1 MKTKQNFAI
10 DFDNTCVS
18 QIKHPSVGPD
28 VPEAVETM
36 KDLIKAGHK
45 IFLWT
50 VRSGDALELAVEWFT
65 KNKIE
70 LAGINKKKGQK
81 HYSKSP
87 KIDADVFLDDKAFGC
102 PLIQL
107 DWMKKPCVD
116 WRKVRE
122 VYLPDTIKVP
132 RTFLIL
138 SEEYL
143 DRLQELGKLR
153 LLNIVQINDV
163 INEVKYIASVEDVD
177 YYFKVQLSTSGR
189 IMSTF
194 PIRAIEND
202 QQV

>member
-1 MKTKQNFAI
+1 MKTKLNFAI

-18 QIKHPSVGPD
+18 QIKHPAVGPD

-50 VRSGDALELAVEWFT
+50 VRSDDALELAVAWFE
-65 KNKIE
+65 KNGIE
-70 LAGINKKKGQK
+70 LSGINKKKGQR
-81 HYSKSP
+81 HYSTSP
-87 KIDADVFLDDKAFGC
+87 KMDADVFLDDKSFGC

-132 RTFLIL
+132 KTFLIL

-143 DRLQELGKLR
+143 DRLQELGKIR
-153 LLNIVQINDV
+153 LADAVQLNDLTHEVEV
-163 INEVKYIASVEDVD
+163 IATIEEVD
-177 YYFKVQLSTSGR
+177 YHFTIQQTSSGK
-189 IMSTF
+189 IISTF
-194 PIRAIEND
+194 PIRAIGNV
-202 QQV
+202 Q

>member
-18 QIKHPSVGPD
+18 QIKHPAVGPD

-45 IFLWT
+45 MFLWT
-50 VRSGDALELAVEWFT
+50 VRSDDALELAVEWFER
-65 KNKIE
+65 NGIE
-70 LAGINKKKGQK
+70 LAGINKKKGQR
-81 HYSKSP
+81 HYSTSP

-116 WRKVRE
+116 WKKVRE
-122 VYLPDTIKVP
+122 VYLPDTVIKTP
-132 RTFLIL
+132 KSFLIL

-143 DRLQELGKLR
+143 DRLEELGKIR
-153 LLNIVQINDV
+153 LANAKQLDDITH
-163 INEVKYIASVEDVD
+163 EVDIIATIEDVE
-177 YYFKVQLSTSGR
+177 YIFSIQQLSTGN
-189 IMSTF
+189 IITTF
-194 PIRAIEND
+194 PIRAVQN
-202 QQV
+202 V